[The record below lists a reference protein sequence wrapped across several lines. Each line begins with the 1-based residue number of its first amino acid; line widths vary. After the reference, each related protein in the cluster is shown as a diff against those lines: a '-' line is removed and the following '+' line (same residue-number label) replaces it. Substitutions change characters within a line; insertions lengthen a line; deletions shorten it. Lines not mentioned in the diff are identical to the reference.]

1 MAIGQKLYSYIE
13 VRDDTPIQK
22 LSLLD
27 QIRVLLHHLSYDEA
41 NELKADD
48 VYTQEILTLK
58 ANLSDFL
65 YRATLPIRNG
75 QKHEVAVA
83 VSNKFDTVLDEVLNS
98 PMIANFYDVKVCYPK
113 FDYDV
118 ALDVLVILRVKES

>member
-1 MAIGQKLYSYIE
+1 MALGQKLYSYIE
-13 VRDDTPIQK
+13 VRDDTPLQK

-27 QIRVLLHHLSYDEA
+27 QVRVLLHHLSYDEA

-48 VYTQEILTLK
+48 AYTQEILTLK
-58 ANLSDFL
+58 ANLLDFL

-75 QKHEVAVA
+75 QKREVAVA
-83 VSNKFDTVLDEVLNS
+83 VSNKFNNVLEEVLKS
-98 PMIANFYDVKVCYPK
+98 PTIANFYDVQVCYPK

-118 ALDVLVILRVKES
+118 TFDILVILRVKEY